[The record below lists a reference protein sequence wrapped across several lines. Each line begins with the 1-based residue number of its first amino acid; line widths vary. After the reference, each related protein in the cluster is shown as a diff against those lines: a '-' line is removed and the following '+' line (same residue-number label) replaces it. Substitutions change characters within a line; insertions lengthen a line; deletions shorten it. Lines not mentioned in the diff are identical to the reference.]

1 MTRYTT
7 TKTLLLAFVC
17 AIGVLFALPN
27 FFSDEWRTAH
37 WPSFLPQQTV
47 NLGLDLQ
54 GGSHLVLQ
62 VGLDELGKEFAAEKR
77 ADATRLLR
85 AKNLEAVSVAQEG
98 MTLLFRFDA
107 LDKAENAANALKADN
122 ANPLAV
128 SVDDV
133 TVSLALSPVELKAME
148 DAALARSLEIIR
160 GRIDATGTK
169 EPVIQRQG
177 RDQIVVQLPGVQD
190 PARVKALIGKTA
202 KLSFHLVNED
212 IGANG
217 ITNNNNSPL
226 PANTQFFPFIER
238 NTTGALAAQKTY
250 IAVYRRAMV
259 AGEDLIDSR
268 GTFQENRPV
277 VSFRF
282 NTSGAKKFG
291 KATTENVQKLFAI
304 VLDGEVISAP
314 RINEPIVGGSGVIS
328 GNFTAKSAEDLAL
341 LLRSGALPVPLV
353 VIEER
358 TVGPG
363 LGADSIAAGT
373 NAAAVSLVATIVFMI
388 AVYGLFGGFATIA
401 VVFNLV
407 LMLAVMSVL
416 GATLTLPGLAG
427 IVLTI
432 GMAVDANVLIYE
444 RIREEATLGRSVTA
458 ALETGFSRVL
468 STIVDANVTTLISAL
483 MLYTFGSGPVK
494 GFAVT
499 LAVGIL
505 TSMFTAVVLTRY
517 MVVSWLHATKPKKLP
532 I

>member
-1 MTRYTT
+1 
-7 TKTLLLAFVC
+7 
-17 AIGVLFALPN
+17 
-27 FFSDEWRTAH
+27 
-37 WPSFLPQQTV
+37 
-47 NLGLDLQ
+47 
-54 GGSHLVLQ
+54 
-62 VGLDELGKEFAAEKR
+62 
-77 ADATRLLR
+77 
-85 AKNLEAVSVAQEG
+85 
-98 MTLLFRFDA
+98 
-107 LDKAENAANALKADN
+107 
-122 ANPLAV
+122 
-128 SVDDV
+128 
-133 TVSLALSPVELKAME
+133 
-148 DAALARSLEIIR
+148 
-160 GRIDATGTK
+160 
-169 EPVIQRQG
+169 
-177 RDQIVVQLPGVQD
+177 
-190 PARVKALIGKTA
+190 
-202 KLSFHLVNED
+202 
-212 IGANG
+212 
-217 ITNNNNSPL
+217 
-226 PANTQFFPFIER
+226 
-238 NTTGALAAQKTY
+238 
-250 IAVYRRAMV
+250 MV
-259 AGEDLIDSR
+259 AGDDLIDSR
-268 GTFQENRPV
+268 GTFQENNPV

-282 NTSGAKKFG
+282 NTAGAKKFG
-291 KATTENVQKLFAI
+291 KATSENVQKLFAI
-304 VLDGEVISAP
+304 VLDGDVISAP
-314 RINEPIVGGSGVIS
+314 RINEPITGGSGIIS

-341 LLRSGALPVPLV
+341 LLRSGALPVPLM

-373 NAAAVSLVATIVFMI
+373 NAALISLVATVVFMI

-517 MVVSWLHATKPKKLP
+517 MVVSWLHTTKPKKLP